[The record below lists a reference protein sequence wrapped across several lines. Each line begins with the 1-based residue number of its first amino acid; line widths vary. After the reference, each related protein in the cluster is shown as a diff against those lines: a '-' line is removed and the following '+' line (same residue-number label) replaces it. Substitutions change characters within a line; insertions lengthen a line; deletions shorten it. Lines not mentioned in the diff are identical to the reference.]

1 VALTGRAALGALI
14 GTLVILA
21 ARDVVALIAVNG
33 VLLAMVTADLALAA
47 PVRPLR
53 LTRAGDTKVLLG
65 QSAPVTL
72 TVANRGPRSLRADIR
87 DAWQPSARAQPHH
100 VRVRIPPGSQ
110 VTMTTTLTPDRR
122 GDKAA
127 AKVTIRSRGPFGLAA
142 RQASRHVAWTV
153 RVLPPFR
160 SRRHL
165 PEKLSRLRQLDG
177 QHRALLRGQGS

>member
-65 QSAPVTL
+65 QSAPVTP
-72 TVANRGPRSLRADIR
+72 TA
-87 DAWQPSARAQPHH
+87 ARARCAPTSGT
-100 VRVRIPPGSQ
+100 PGS
-110 VTMTTTLTPDRR
+110 PAP
-122 GDKAA
+122 G
-127 AKVTIRSRGPFGLAA
+127 RSRIMYVCASRLAA
-142 RQASRHVAWTV
+142 RSR
-153 RVLPPFR
+153 
-160 SRRHL
+160 
-165 PEKLSRLRQLDG
+165 
-177 QHRALLRGQGS
+177 